1 MRTRPRLDAGAFA
14 CVRGGDAPR
23 PGAGVSGSSALR
35 QAPASRT
42 AAGTVQQAAAASPRL
57 AKIEALAAA
66 ELRQARAACAV
77 AVPEPLLAHL
87 CWDLDLPGQR
97 GVDDQAS

>member
-1 MRTRPRLDAGAFA
+1 MSGSVALRSATASRVATDAG
-14 CVRGGDAPR
+14 P
-23 PGAGVSGSSALR
+23 
-35 QAPASRT
+35 QT
-42 AAGTVQQAAAASPRL
+42 AAAASPRL

-97 GVDDQAS
+97 GVDEQAP